1 MTADAPTSR
10 DFAER
15 EFVIPLSQDEHAVVR
30 VRLAANTPVVVGP
43 RPKRYHAA
51 LGDEALE
58 LEVDME
64 VMPLMGNTPVVTGP
78 RPVQR

>member
-1 MTADAPTSR
+1 
-10 DFAER
+10 
-15 EFVIPLSQDEHAVVR
+15 VIPLSQDEHAVVR

-64 VMPLMGNTPVVTGP
+64 VVPPMSNTPVLTGP